1 MELMYRRVE
10 GEEIREGFLRNYEAD
25 FDITTDV
32 DNPTND
38 FEIQMDMPETT
49 YDLLWKENEISCIVY
64 VDGTE
69 WGGLITGAEM
79 SLADSKITYTG
90 VTWRGLLGLYIIEP
104 YILGQ
109 TPQDYKIVA
118 SGTNLAEALRALP
131 MHPMISIQDTSYT
144 AGRQFQYNRYIPVH
158 EGATNLVKD
167 YDTSL
172 RMKFAFDEATLK
184 AKLSIAP
191 TTDRTNLIEI
201 SQDYDDKVRLS
212 ITRDGSTPKHV
223 ICMGQGELA
232 QRDIVHLYADDDWNV
247 STTAISG
254 AYPVDTYDYSGSESL
269 QTDGIKHFRELI
281 AQHEQ
286 IEVMVSG
293 IELNLG
299 DIIAA
304 REILTGEYVT
314 AEITKIVWKCHDFG
328 TYQTDSFEYTTAVKT
343 RTVESGGKA

>member
-1 MELMYRRVE
+1 MELMYRRIE
-10 GEEIREGFLRNYEAD
+10 GEEIREGFLRNYDAD

-79 SLADSKITYTG
+79 SLADSRITYTG
-90 VTWRGLLGLYIIEP
+90 VTWRGLLNLYIIEP
-104 YILGQ
+104 PSG
-109 TPQDYKIVA
+109 QDYRIVT
-118 SGTNLAEALRALP
+118 SGTNVATALRALP
-131 MHPMISIQDTSYT
+131 MNPYISIQNSSLTT
-144 AGRQFQYNRYIPVH
+144 TRQFQYNRYITVH
-158 EGATNLVKD
+158 EGATNMLLNSNASWRLYFA
-167 YDTSL
+167 YDEDTG
-172 RMKFAFDEATLK
+172 K
-184 AKLSIAP
+184 ALLTVG
-191 TTDRTNLIEI
+191 TTHDRTELIEI
-201 SQDYDDKVRLS
+201 SQDYDDHVQLTIK
-212 ITRDGSTPKHV
+212 RDGSTPKHV
-223 ICMGQGELA
+223 ICLGEGELKDRRV
-232 QRDIVHLYADDDWNV
+232 QHLYADEDWNI

-254 AYPVDTYDYSGSESL
+254 AYPVETYDYSGSNDL
-269 QTDGIKHFRELI
+269 LTDGQKHFRELI
-281 AQHEQ
+281 DQHMQ

-314 AEITKIVWKCHDFG
+314 AEITKIVWKCHDMG
-328 TYQTDSFEYTTAVKT
+328 TYQTDSYEYTTAVKT

>member
-1 MELMYRRVE
+1 MELMYRKE
-10 GEEIREGFLRNYEAD
+10 WLDDGTIEEGFLRHYEAD
-25 FDITTDV
+25 FDITTEV
-32 DNPTND
+32 DSPTND
-38 FEIQMDMPETT
+38 FVITMALPDEADE
-49 YDLLWKENEISCIVY
+49 LLYLENEISTFVY

-69 WGGLITGAEM
+69 FGGIISGYDIDIASNT
-79 SLADSKITYTG
+79 ITYTG
-90 VTWRGLLGLYIIEP
+90 RTWRGLLSLYIIEP
-104 YILGQ
+104 PSGQ
-109 TPQDYKIVA
+109 NYRIVTT
-118 SGTNLAEALRALP
+118 GTNLATALRALP
-131 MHPMISIQDTSYT
+131 MHPMISVQDTSYT
-144 AGRQFQYNRYIPVH
+144 AGRQYQYNRYIPVH

-232 QRDIVHLYADDDWNV
+232 QREIVHLYADDNWNV

-254 AYPVDTYDYSGSESL
+254 AYPVDTYDYSGSETL

-281 AQHEQ
+281 ANHEQ
-286 IEVMVSG
+286 IEVKIDGLDVGLS
-293 IELNLG
+293 

-304 REILTGEYVT
+304 REIVTGEYVT
-314 AEITKIVWKCHDFG
+314 AEITKIVWKCVDNGH
-328 TYQTDSFEYTTAVKT
+328 YQTESYEYQT
-343 RTVESGGKA
+343 KARSIK

>member
-1 MELMYRRVE
+1 MELMYRRTE
-10 GEEIREGFLRNYEAD
+10 GNDVREGFLRNYEAD

-79 SLADSKITYTG
+79 SLADSRITYTG
-90 VTWRGLLGLYIIEP
+90 VTWRGLLSLYIIEP
-104 YILGQ
+104 YISGQ

-118 SGTNLAEALRALP
+118 SGTNVADALRALP
-131 MHPMISIQDTSYT
+131 MNPYISIQNSSLTT
-144 AGRQFQYNRYIPVH
+144 TRQFQYNRYITVH
-158 EGATNLVKD
+158 EGATNMLLNSNASWRLYFA
-167 YDTSL
+167 YDEDSG
-172 RMKFAFDEATLK
+172 K
-184 AKLSIAP
+184 ALLTVG
-191 TTDRTNLIEI
+191 TTNDRTNLIEI
-201 SQDYDDKVRLS
+201 SQDYDDHVQLTIK
-212 ITRDGSTPKHV
+212 RDGSTPKHI
-223 ICMGQGELA
+223 ICLGQNELKD
-232 QRDIVHLYADDDWNV
+232 REVVHLYADDDWNV

-304 REILTGEYVT
+304 RELLTGEYVT